1 MPPVKGGLKPRK
13 QGTVHGARPKQAPY
27 SPRDSE
33 QVAITI
39 LAILSNILFASCFH
53 FVGNTT
59 LKKRK
64 YKWRDLINPKLGR
77 KKVSQCDKVE
87 WKPSSTIFL
96 QEHSRD
102 PSLVRILTHTKDMLN
117 MVEDGDLVKIYVCLF
132 DKKTETPNP
141 ANLVELFTLQ
151 VRYEPDMSTTVTVS
165 WAGLTQLLPKSSVK
179 TKNKGGLSIEE
190 FLQHLQPI
198 KKKVYTLIKHQ
209 FKESKRAKWG
219 SRSKKSNFDLLVA
232 KELLLE
238 RPECNTWTECVAV
251 GIPARKSP
259 AEDIDGSEE
268 EQTVHVEVEKP
279 TSPLE
284 TFSHG
289 QKRRLHLFSDD
300 KDTLRN
306 PPAKVRIDWTE
317 GSEGSWG
324 IDGASDNSS
333 VRNRRL
339 ETSPVARASQRL
351 RFEAER

>member
-102 PSLVRILTHTKDMLN
+102 PSLKDMLN